1 MTLASPTAFKVFCK
15 ATRSPE
21 PTYFTATT
29 TFVAADS
36 MRRPTIV
43 GPLNDSSAKSFTLA
57 PPAAFAT
64 ALMTPST
71 IRSFSDASI
80 SDLSMSNVT
89 AASGSGA
96 LVGFA
101 VGELVGAAEGA
112 MLGEPVG
119 ALVETVGALVETVG
133 NWVGAVDGELVGMP
147 VVKISHLLSMQAAFA
162 PQGFNE

>member
-1 MTLASPTAFKVFCK
+1 
-15 ATRSPE
+15 
-21 PTYFTATT
+21 
-29 TFVAADS
+29 
-36 MRRPTIV
+36 
-43 GPLNDSSAKSFTLA
+43 
-57 PPAAFAT
+57 
-64 ALMTPST
+64 
-71 IRSFSDASI
+71 
-80 SDLSMSNVT
+80 MSNVT